1 MLNLSRVT
9 TPEALSMEDDHGMIE
24 QDESSDEETARKKQ
38 KPHHQYI
45 VRTKK
50 PPEYKYA
57 KNKYDNYLT
66 KTSMR
71 AIKFSENKKR
81 WLRLVENDLYSK
93 TQGRGI
99 PKLQR
104 VEIKDNQF
112 VKSPPFFRDEQ
123 SSRVSVSEMKTKNSQ
138 MDDSQ
143 AKI

>member
-1 MLNLSRVT
+1 
-9 TPEALSMEDDHGMIE
+9 
-24 QDESSDEETARKKQ
+24 
-38 KPHHQYI
+38 
-45 VRTKK
+45 
-50 PPEYKYA
+50 
-57 KNKYDNYLT
+57 
-66 KTSMR
+66 MR